1 MTKLKILLAGILLC
15 SGLMASEKEDI
26 KFLDE
31 LFLQKRYSMA
41 LQESNNFIVKYPR
54 SKYIKNIRIR
64 MGQVYY
70 VEGRYQEAINT
81 LNGCLKE
88 LKLNQNEMNNVYLY
102 LTKSYVGLKDFETAS
117 KAANLIVK
125 TTTEGKNDY
134 EEALLNIG
142 KGYMD
147 NKDYIRAQN
156 ELTNALTVQGKNYE
170 DVVLNLAL
178 AAYNNSQYI
187 KTIVYLDEYYKGS
200 KVGINKDL
208 VNFLYGSSYYK
219 TNEMSKALD
228 YFKKVKNSEGNSE
241 YKTLSVLTMIEI
253 YLKQGNAKA
262 AENILSSLTSDPKLY
277 DMALKSFGDFY
288 LVKGLNE
295 VALSYYNKINNKDV
309 DVLYGIALS
318 QYRVKDY
325 KSSLENFR
333 KLYPTKYKNES
344 IYYQL
349 SIEYLNKN
357 YKWVLNNKNLV
368 MGLNL
373 NREEEIAV
381 NNLIGASAFQEG
393 EFKIAEEYY
402 EKNYNIS
409 PTKESL
415 YKLIV
420 TLSKTKNR
428 TRLNSLIKEYNA
440 KYPVD
445 QEYKKNITIIT
456 SDNLLAEGNGNEAI
470 NIYKEYLLTNRDPDI
485 ISNLIEVMIAQKKY
499 NDVMQYLNIQDSSL
513 ENTYQKGIATMG
525 MGRYD
530 EAEIYFN
537 QVINSE
543 ENSID
548 KALYEKSKYNIIKN
562 YFLWEKYQETIDA
575 GEKYIVGDNLF
586 ALEDVVDKVAISYF
600 RLDNPEKAREYFEKL
615 KLVSNMGDYA
625 QFQIGETYYSEK
637 KYDKAIEAYRVS
649 VENSSNPEYKE
660 KGLYWEISSLYLLKN
675 VEVFTSKSKE
685 FLKQYPN
692 SKLKDNILLME
703 GELYGI
709 QGNNSNSLK
718 TYEKLYNETKDDVL
732 KEKSLMKVIEL
743 SQNTKDIKKE
753 LEWIGKITND
763 NKKSYY
769 MAKHNQRE
777 KKMEDAKLEY
787 EKLILTSDYKDFA
800 ALGLGDYYYSKKNFS
815 KSKEYY
821 EEIISLENSMYKD
834 KALFQIAN
842 IQKETGD
849 TGEAIRNYTKLYV
862 LYPTS
867 EYALESKIRSAE
879 GYETMNNFKDAISQ
893 YDELLKT
900 ESKNKDY
907 FLEKLIF
914 LNLKI
919 EKKDL
924 AKIYYEQLKRENT
937 KLSEKYKDFFNGG
950 ENI

>member
-1 MTKLKILLAGILLC
+1 MRKLKLLLAGLLIC

-41 LQESNNFIVKYPR
+41 IQESNNFITKYPR
-54 SKYIKNIRIR
+54 SKYIKNIKIR

-70 VEGRYQEAINT
+70 VEGRYQESINT
-81 LNGCLKE
+81 LNACLKD
-88 LKLNQNEMNNVYLY
+88 LKLNQNETNSIYVY
-102 LTKSYVGLKDFETAS
+102 LTKSYIGLKDFETAS
-117 KAANLIVK
+117 RAANLIVK
-125 TTTEGKNDY
+125 TTAEGKNDY
-134 EEALLNIG
+134 EEALLAIG

-147 NKDYIRAQN
+147 NKDYIRAQR
-156 ELTNALTVQGKNYE
+156 ELTSALSVQGKNYE

-187 KTIVYLDEYYKGS
+187 KTIVYLDEYYRGA
-200 KVGINKDL
+200 KVGTNKDL
-208 VNFLYGSSYYK
+208 VNYLYGSSYYK
-219 TNEMSKALD
+219 TNETSKALD
-228 YFKKVKNSEGNSE
+228 YFRKVKSSNVNSE

-253 YLKQGNAKA
+253 YLKQGNAKE
-262 AENILSSLTSDPKLY
+262 AESILSSLSSEPTLY
-277 DMALKSFGDFY
+277 NTALKSFGDFY
-288 LVKGLNE
+288 LVRGLND
-295 VALSYYNKINNKDV
+295 VALNYYNKITNKNV
-309 DVLYGIALS
+309 DVWYGIALS
-318 QYRVKDY
+318 QYRLKDY
-325 KSSLENFR
+325 KNSLENFR

-357 YKWVLNNKNLV
+357 YKWVLSNRNLV
-368 MGLNL
+368 TGLNL
-373 NREEEIAV
+373 NRDEEIAI
-381 NNLIGASAFQEG
+381 NNLIGTSAFQEG
-393 EFKIAEEYY
+393 DFKIAEEYY
-402 EKNYNIS
+402 AKNYNIS

-415 YKLIV
+415 YKMIV
-420 TLSKTKNR
+420 TLSKTKDR
-428 TRLNSLIKEYNA
+428 SRLNNLIKEYNT
-440 KYPVD
+440 KYPTD
-445 QEYKKNITIIT
+445 QEYKKNIIILT
-456 SDNLLAEGNGNEAI
+456 SDNLLAEGKGEQAI
-470 NIYKEYLLTNRDPDI
+470 NLYKDYLSTNRDPEI
-485 ISNLIEVMIAQKKY
+485 VSNLIEVMIAQKKY
-499 NDVMQYLNIQDSSL
+499 SDVMQYLNIQDASL

-530 EAEIYFN
+530 EAEMYFN
-537 QVINSE
+537 QIVNTGDTV
-543 ENSID
+543 D
-548 KALYEKSKYNIIKN
+548 KALYEKSRYNIIKN
-562 YFLWEKYQETIDA
+562 YFLWERYQEAIDS
-575 GEKYIVGDNLF
+575 GEAYIAGDNLF

-600 RLDNPEKAREYFEKL
+600 RLDNSEKAREYFEKL

-625 QFQIGETYYSEK
+625 QFQIGETYYNEK
-637 KYDKAIEAYRVS
+637 RYKEAIEAYKLS
-649 VENSSNPEYKE
+649 AENSKNPEYQE

-675 VEVFTSKSKE
+675 TEGFNTRSKE
-685 FLKQYPN
+685 FLTKYPN

-709 QGNNSNSLK
+709 QGNNTNSLK
-718 TYEKLYNETKDDVL
+718 TYEKLYSETKDDVL
-732 KEKSLMKVIEL
+732 KEKSLLKVIEL
-743 SQNTKDIKKE
+743 SENTKDIKKE
-753 LEWIGKITND
+753 LEWINKITND

-769 MAKHNQRE
+769 MAKHYQRQ
-777 KKMEDAKLEY
+777 KKLDEAKVEY
-787 EKLILTSDYKDFA
+787 EKLIVVDDYKDYA
-800 ALGLGDYYYSKKNFS
+800 SLGLGDYYYSKKDLP
-815 KSKEYY
+815 KAKEYY
-821 EEIISLENSMYKD
+821 ESIVVLENSPYKD

-842 IQKETGD
+842 IQKETGLPN
-849 TGEAIRNYTKLYV
+849 EAVRNYTKLYL

-879 GYETMNNFKDAISQ
+879 SYEIMNNFKEAIIQ

-924 AKIYYEQLKRENT
+924 AKVYYEQLKRENL

>member
-1 MTKLKILLAGILLC
+1 MRKLKLFIAGLLIC
-15 SGLMASEKEDI
+15 SGLIASEKEDI

-31 LFLQKRYSMA
+31 LFIQRKYSMA
-41 LQESNNFIVKYPR
+41 LQESNNFITKYPR
-54 SKYIKNIRIR
+54 SKYIKNIKIR

-88 LKLNQNEMNNVYLY
+88 LNLNQNESNNIYLY
-102 LTKSYVGLKDFETAS
+102 LTKSYIGLKDFDTAS
-117 KAANLIVK
+117 KAANLIVR
-125 TTTEGKNDY
+125 TTPEGKNDY
-134 EEALLNIG
+134 EEALLSIG

-147 NKDYIRAQN
+147 NKDYIRAQR
-156 ELTNALTVQGKNYE
+156 ELTSALSVQGKNYE

-187 KTIVYLDEYYKGS
+187 KTIVYLDEYYRGA
-200 KVGINKDL
+200 KVGTNRDL
-208 VNFLYGSSYYK
+208 VNYLYGSSYYK
-219 TNEMSKALD
+219 TNETSKALE
-228 YFKKVKNSEGNSE
+228 YFKKVKNSNVSSE

-253 YLKQGNAKA
+253 YLKQGNAKE
-262 AENILSSLTSDPKLY
+262 AENILSSLSSDPKLY
-277 DMALKSFGDFY
+277 NTALKSFGDFY
-288 LVKGLNE
+288 LVRGSSD
-295 VALSYYNKINNKDV
+295 VALSYYNKITTKDI
-309 DVLYGIALS
+309 DVWYGIALS
-318 QYRVKDY
+318 QYRLKDY
-325 KSSLENFR
+325 KNSLENFR

-357 YKWVLNNKNLV
+357 YKWVLNNRNLAV
-368 MGLNL
+368 GLNL
-373 NREEEIAV
+373 SREEEIAI
-381 NNLIGASAFQEG
+381 NNLIGTSAFQEG
-393 EFKIAEEYY
+393 EFKTAEEYY
-402 EKNYNIS
+402 AKNYNIS
-409 PTKESL
+409 PNKESL
-415 YKLIV
+415 YKMIV
-420 TLSKTKNR
+420 TLSKTKDR
-428 TRLNSLIKEYNA
+428 VKLNNLIKEYNT
-440 KYPVD
+440 KYPND

-456 SDNLLAEGNGNEAI
+456 SDNLLVEGKGEEAI
-470 NIYKEYLLTNRDPDI
+470 NLYKEYLAVNRDPEI
-485 ISNLIEVMIAQKKY
+485 VSSLIEVMIAQKKY
-499 NDVMQYLNIQDSSL
+499 SDVMQYLNIQDASL

-530 EAEIYFN
+530 EAEMYFN
-537 QVINSE
+537 QILNSGD
-543 ENSID
+543 NVD
-548 KALYEKSKYNIIKN
+548 KSLYEKSKYNVIKN
-562 YFLWEKYQETIDA
+562 YFLWEKYSDA
-575 GEKYIVGDNLF
+575 ITSGEAYIAGDNLY

-637 KYDKAIEAYRVS
+637 RYQDAIDAYRIS
-649 VENSSNPEYKE
+649 AQNSKNPEYKE

-675 VEVFTSKSKE
+675 TNEFDAKSKE
-685 FLKQYPN
+685 FLKSYPN

-709 QGNNSNSLK
+709 QGNNTNSLK
-718 TYEKLYNETKDDVL
+718 TYEKLYGETKDDVL
-732 KEKSLMKVIEL
+732 KEKSLMKIIEL
-743 SQNTKDIKKE
+743 SENTKNIQKE
-753 LEWIGKITND
+753 LEWINKITND

-769 MAKHNQRE
+769 MAKHLQRE
-777 KKMEDAKLEY
+777 KKHEEAKVEF
-787 EKLILTSDYKDFA
+787 EKLIVTNDYKDFG
-800 ALGLGDYYYSKKNFS
+800 ALGLGDYYYSKKDFS
-815 KSKEYY
+815 KAKEYY
-821 EEIISLENSMYKD
+821 ESILVLENSAYKD
-834 KALFQIAN
+834 KALYQVAN
-842 IQKETGD
+842 IEKNTGLTKE
-849 TGEAIRNYTKLYV
+849 AVRNYTKLYV

-879 GYETMNNFKDAISQ
+879 GYENLNNFKDAIAQ
-893 YDELLKT
+893 YDELLRT

-924 AKIYYEQLKRENT
+924 AKVYYEQLKRENL